1 MNPIDWLSRILRAH
15 RRPAR
20 ETHRI
25 IVNESGEEFVVWPS
39 TQSLPPRWHYVGES
53 GSEEEMQL
61 EVLKF
66 AAETSPAPLLV
77 KADKAKSTQR

>member
-1 MNPIDWLSRILRAH
+1 MNPIAWLGRILRPH
-15 RRPAR
+15 RRSAR

-25 IVNESGEEFVVWPS
+25 IVNDSGEEYVVWPS
-39 TQSLPPRWHYVGES
+39 THSLPPHWHYVGAS
-53 GSEEEMQL
+53 GSEEEMRL

-77 KADKAKSTQR
+77 RAGKTKSTQR